1 MPPRLKVK
9 ESPMPARKTITKPAT
24 TPNLVELVEQQVR
37 GDVME
42 RHQANQQLVELLA
55 TDADFSAAAVRAAEL
70 LTEQFGSDQQTL
82 LAIINRHPPADW
94 ALRLDVWFRQA
105 IKAKSASDRKE
116 AAYLLVRIGGS
127 ERWAAFTPNL
137 HPRDLWERLWQL
149 SESKDRDICNA
160 VTGGVVGG
168 LRACPDRAFAEQFA
182 IDHKLTHLPVEW
194 ACFEED
200 TRALMDRMFAAKVVS
215 REVAS
220 PFTIVYELQHGRAT
234 EAYKLFARLD
244 DGDQGY
250 QAQQLALYGQRIRPV
265 ATAIEWLGMLL
276 GSTNDKVRY
285 KCAWA
290 ACEHVENHRHDIGP
304 VLPALG
310 KLMEI
315 SKTGGES
322 GYALWWGM
330 SALAVT
336 AIHLPQCRD
345 LALGELTA
353 RLTGKAVQREAAGYG
368 LAQYRTLKHDL
379 DGVRELFNHDDAK
392 VCAGAVQGMYSTC
405 KRLPGSMDDFRKL
418 IKPLRAKLRS
428 LASDKRKDVA
438 TAATKVNGW
447 L

>member
-1 MPPRLKVK
+1 
-9 ESPMPARKTITKPAT
+9 
-24 TPNLVELVEQQVR
+24 
-37 GDVME
+37 ME
-42 RHQANQQLVELLA
+42 RHYANQQLLELLA
-55 TDADFSAAAVRAAEL
+55 TDADFSDAAVRAAAL

-82 LAIINRHPPADW
+82 LAIINRHPPCDW
-94 ALRLDVWFRQA
+94 AQRLDALFKQA
-105 IKAKSASDRKE
+105 TKAKRASDRKD
-116 AAYLLVRIGGS
+116 AAYLLVRIGGA
-127 ERWAAFTPNL
+127 ERRAPFTPNL
-137 HPRDLWERLWQL
+137 HPRTLWERLWTL

-160 VTGGVVGG
+160 VTGGVVSG

-220 PFTIVYELQHGRAT
+220 PFTIVYELQHGRAA
-234 EAYKLFARLD
+234 EAFNLFSRLD
-244 DGDQGY
+244 DCDQGY
-250 QAQQLALYGQRIRPV
+250 QAQQLALYGKRIRPV
-265 ATAIEWLGMLL
+265 ATSIEWLGMLL
-276 GSTNDKVRY
+276 GSPSDKVRY
-285 KCAWA
+285 KSAWA

-304 VLPALG
+304 ILPALG
-310 KLMEI
+310 KLMDI

-336 AIHLPQCRD
+336 ATHLPQRCE
-345 LALGELTA
+345 AAIAELTA

-368 LAQYRTLKHDL
+368 LAQYRVLNHDL
-379 DGVRELFNHDDAK
+379 DGAREFLNQDDAK
-392 VCAGAVQGMYSTC
+392 VCTGAVLGLYSAC
-405 KRLPGSMDDFRKL
+405 KHLPGDMDDFRKL